1 LLPGDTAMPIKK
13 LIFTALLAVFVAL
26 AMTGYVDDQGMAFT
40 DKGIKRALVAFGIA
54 RGLNAIIST
63 AQGTEIAVEP
73 MGIGVTLTPGQLLD
87 PVNDLVERLSWVLL
101 ASATALTIQ
110 ELMLAFS
117 ASAVFN
123 WLLVAVSVFTLAWL
137 WTNLPARAAVLP
149 VFTRVTI
156 SLLIIRFAVP
166 TMALA
171 SEALYQGFLATRY
184 DRSIETMNETS
195 AQLTHL
201 SPENV
206 DDGKPD
212 GSFIEG
218 LASMFDAMRTTG
230 ENLKIQQRIDEYR
243 QVAENIADRVVTLIA
258 VFVMQ
263 TLLIPLAFLWLA
275 LHALRSVFARQ

>member
-1 LLPGDTAMPIKK
+1 MPVRKLLLTV
-13 LIFTALLAVFVAL
+13 LLGVFVAL

-40 DKGIKRALVAFGIA
+40 DKGMKRALVAFGVA

-117 ASAVFN
+117 ASGVFN
-123 WLLVAVSVFTLAWL
+123 WLLLAVSVITLAWL
-137 WTNLPARAAVLP
+137 WTNLPMRAATLP
-149 VFTRVTI
+149 VFTKVTLA
-156 SLLIIRFAVP
+156 LLIIRFAVP

-184 DRSIETMNETS
+184 DSSIETMNQTS
-195 AQLTHL
+195 EQLTHL
-201 SPENV
+201 SAENS
-206 DDGKPD
+206 DDGKAGDSFVD
-212 GSFIEG
+212 G
-218 LASMFDAMRTTG
+218 LVSMFDAVRTTG
-230 ENLKIQQRIDEYR
+230 EKLKIQQRIDQYR

-275 LHALRSVFARQ
+275 LHALRSVIARP